1 VFRKVL
7 IANRGEIALRII
19 RACKELGI
27 ETVSVHSTA
36 DANSLHVRFA
46 DRSICIGPPQARESY
61 LNVPALLTA
70 LEISGADAVHPGYG
84 FLAENAG
91 FAEDCAQAGVTFI
104 GPTPHQIRMMGD
116 KATAKATV
124 RRVGTPLVPGSDDVL
139 QTIEEAMEI
148 GAQVGYPVLLKASA
162 GGGGKGMK
170 IARGPDE
177 VASAWRLA
185 SAEASACFG
194 NGDLYLEKMIE
205 RPRHIEVQVL
215 GDQHGN
221 IVHLGEREC
230 SLQRRHQKM
239 VEEAPSPLVTP
250 EMRQALGEAAVA
262 AAKSIGYSS
271 AGTVEFLADADRNF
285 YFIEMNTRI
294 QVEHPITEMVTGV
307 DLVKSMIRSAAGEPL
322 PFTQDDIQV
331 RGHAIE
337 CRINA
342 EDPFTFAPSPG
353 RIAGYHEPGGY
364 GVRVDAWVHDR
375 ATVLPWYD
383 SLIGKLIVWGIDR
396 DEAIC
401 RMQWALDE
409 YVVTGIR
416 TTVPFH
422 RELLADP
429 EFRAGELDTGFIE
442 RFLERRK
449 RPRAEGDGAEPV
461 V

>member
-1 VFRKVL
+1 MFRKVL

-19 RACKELGI
+19 RACKELGV

-46 DRSICIGPPQARESY
+46 DRSICIGPPQARDSY
-61 LNVPALLTA
+61 LSVPALLSA

-84 FLAENAG
+84 FLAENAE
-91 FAEDCAQAGVTFI
+91 FAEDCGKAGVTFI
-104 GPTPHQIRMMGD
+104 GPTPEQIRLMGD

-124 RRVGTPLVPGSDDVL
+124 RAAGTPLVPGSDDVL
-139 QTIEEAMEI
+139 ATVEEAAEV
-148 GAQVGYPVLLKASA
+148 AEEVGYPVLLKASA

-170 IARGPDE
+170 LARE
-177 VASAWRLA
+177 RSELRAAWQLA
-185 SAEASACFG
+185 SAEAMACFG
-194 NGDLYLEKMIE
+194 NGDLYLEKMVVA
-205 RPRHIEVQVL
+205 PRHIEVQVL
-215 GDQHGN
+215 GDQHGT

-230 SLQRRHQKM
+230 SMQRRHQK
-239 VEEAPSPLVTP
+239 VIEESPSPLVDP
-250 EMRQALGEAAVA
+250 AMREQLGAAAVA
-262 AAKSIGYSS
+262 AARSIGYSS
-271 AGTVEFLADADRNF
+271 AGTVEFLADRDRNF

-307 DLVKSMIRSAAGEPL
+307 DLVKAMIRSAAGEPL
-322 PFTQDDIQV
+322 RFGQEDVHV

-353 RIAGYHEPGGY
+353 RITGYHEPGGF
-364 GVRVDAWVHDR
+364 GIRVDSWVHDR

-383 SLIGKLIVWGIDR
+383 SLIGKLIAWGDDR
-396 DEAIC
+396 DEAIR

-409 YVVTGIR
+409 YVVAGIR

-422 RELLADP
+422 REVLADP
-429 EFRAGELDTGFIE
+429 EFRSGDYDTGYIA

-449 RPRAEGDGAEPV
+449 G
-461 V
+461 